1 MVTLLFCYKVKNP
14 IDTDR
19 SVQSETD
26 LIGNIT
32 TFAADGISE
41 ALSSNDPK
49 QVLHQAQ
56 TIVAAIILIVSIYFF

>member
-1 MVTLLFCYKVKNP
+1 MVALLFCFKVANP
-14 IDTDR
+14 MDTDR
-19 SVQSETD
+19 SAQSDTD

-32 TFAADGISE
+32 TFATDGISE

-56 TIVAAIILIVSIYFF
+56 TIVAVIILIVSLF

>member
-1 MVTLLFCYKVKNP
+1 MVALLFCYKVTNP
-14 IDTDR
+14 IDSDR
-19 SVQSETD
+19 STQSDTD

-32 TFAADGISE
+32 TFARDGISE

-56 TIVAAIILIVSIYFF
+56 TIVAAIILIVSSF

>member
-1 MVTLLFCYKVKNP
+1 MVALLFCYKVTNP
-14 IDTDR
+14 MDTDR
-19 SVQSETD
+19 STQSDTD

-32 TFAADGISE
+32 TFATDGISE

-56 TIVAAIILIVSIYFF
+56 TIVAAIILIVSLF

>member
-1 MVTLLFCYKVKNP
+1 MATLLFCYKVTNP
-14 IDTDR
+14 LETDR
-19 SVQSETD
+19 SAQSDTD

-32 TFAADGISE
+32 TFATDEINE

-56 TIVAAIILIVSIYFF
+56 TIVAAIILIVSLF